1 MSCYAPNLGIQKG
14 KKTFSCPPFSDASVD
29 FSAQCELSFAELSG
43 DYMRFKIDELTTI
56 ISWLL
61 GATGLCLHIEKKLC
75 CQAL

>member
-1 MSCYAPNLGIQKG
+1 M
-14 KKTFSCPPFSDASVD
+14 D

-43 DYMRFKIDELTTI
+43 DYMRFKIDVLITI

-61 GATGLCLHIEKKLC
+61 GAIGLCLQIGKKLC

>member
-1 MSCYAPNLGIQKG
+1 M
-14 KKTFSCPPFSDASVD
+14 D

-43 DYMRFKIDELTTI
+43 DYMRLKIDVLITI

-61 GATGLCLHIEKKLC
+61 GAIGLCLQIGKKLC